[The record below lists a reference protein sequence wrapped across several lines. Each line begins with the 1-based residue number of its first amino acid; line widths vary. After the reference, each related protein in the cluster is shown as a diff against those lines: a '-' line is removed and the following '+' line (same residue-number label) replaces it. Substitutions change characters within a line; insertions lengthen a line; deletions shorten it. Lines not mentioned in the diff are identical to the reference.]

1 MKISVYNL
9 GCKVNKYECDS
20 LLKTLEER
28 GHEVSEDLIYADLYI
43 LNTCA
48 VTNEAERK
56 SRQCVSRC
64 LKLNPDAKIVVCG
77 CASQNDPQQFIKK
90 QNVVFVSGNAGKAKL
105 ADRLNETGI
114 LVDDLPTVY
123 EDDFSPEVVRTRA
136 YVKIQDGCDN
146 YCSYCLIPYVRGR
159 SRSRSIS
166 SVVEEC
172 LNLQKKCK
180 EITITGIDISSY
192 GKNIGADLA
201 TLIYALKDIDCRIRL
216 GSLEVSVIDER
227 LLDALSE
234 MKNFCPQFHLSLQSG
249 EDGVLKK
256 MNRHYTTS
264 NYLDK
269 VKLIRRYFPD
279 CAITTDLIC
288 GFPTESQESF
298 DKTLQFIQEVGFAQT
313 HVFGYSPRGGT
324 VAAKYGRIEQSV
336 IKDRVNRALEIAD
349 AMRQSYVK
357 SFVGKTLQVL
367 IEDTERGYMCGYSKQ
382 YIKCYVA
389 QAEAGEL
396 YDVVVEKAEDGIAY
410 CRIINMDKTV

>member
-1 MKISVYNL
+1 
-9 GCKVNKYECDS
+9 
-20 LLKTLEER
+20 
-28 GHEVSEDLIYADLYI
+28 
-43 LNTCA
+43 
-48 VTNEAERK
+48 
-56 SRQCVSRC
+56 
-64 LKLNPDAKIVVCG
+64 
-77 CASQNDPQQFIKK
+77 
-90 QNVVFVSGNAGKAKL
+90 
-105 ADRLNETGI
+105 
-114 LVDDLPTVY
+114 DDLPTVY

-201 TLIYALKDIDCRIRL
+201 TLIYALNDIDCRIRL

-227 LLDALSE
+227 LLDALSK

-324 VAAKYGRIEQSV
+324 VAAKYGQIEQSV

-367 IEDTERGYMCGYSKQ
+367 IEDMERGYMCGYSKQ